1 MRLVVLYYL
10 ATPLFFLGDAL
21 WGWSV
26 RVAFLDEFRTGRYA
40 YYALCWIVGF
50 IAWRAPRYASR
61 LALLESSANLGLLI
75 LSVFA
80 WYMQV
85 LDWAGSERVAVE
97 VPSFR
102 ALVNFVLVAAVGALS
117 YSVQR
122 VRLAAQD

>member
-97 VPSFR
+97 VPGFG

-122 VRLAAQD
+122 ARLAAHG

>member
-1 MRLVVLYYL
+1 MRLVVWYYL
-10 ATPLFFLGDAL
+10 ATPLFLLGDAL

-26 RVAFLDEFRTGRYA
+26 RVAFLDQFRAGRYA

-61 LALLESSANLGLLI
+61 LALLECSANLGLLI

-80 WYMQV
+80 WYLQV

-97 VPSFR
+97 VPGVP
-102 ALVNFVLVAAVGALS
+102 ALVNFVLVAAVGALT

-122 VRLAAQD
+122 ARLAAHG